1 MTRVLLTL
9 ALSALTALALDI
21 PWNDADR
28 VLRNKIV
35 RVELSSGAA
44 IEGLWLSSNA
54 NSFTLDTAKQGQLT
68 TARPDIRR
76 AYLRPQRHRGR
87 VIGTVAGYVASA
99 GLASVIGGG
108 PEATQGPLIALP
120 FGLGA
125 LGFFTGRSLDR
136 QPEPLTFY

>member
-1 MTRVLLTL
+1 MIRVLLTL

-21 PWNDADR
+21 PWNGADR

-35 RVELSSGAA
+35 RVELRSGAT
-44 IEGLWLSSNA
+44 IEGLWLNSNP
-54 NSFTLDTAKQGQLT
+54 NTFTLDTTKQGQLT
-68 TARPDIRR
+68 NTRADIRR
-76 AYLRPQRHRGR
+76 AFLRPQRHRGR
-87 VIGTVAGYVASA
+87 VIGTVAGYVAGA
-99 GLASVIGGG
+99 GLAGLIGGG

-136 QPEPLTFY
+136 QPEPLNFL